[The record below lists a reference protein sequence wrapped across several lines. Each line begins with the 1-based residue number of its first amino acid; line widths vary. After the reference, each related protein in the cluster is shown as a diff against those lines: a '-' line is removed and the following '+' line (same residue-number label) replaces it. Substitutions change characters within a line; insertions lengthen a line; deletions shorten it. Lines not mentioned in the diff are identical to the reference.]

1 MLTEVTE
8 LVGLEV
14 YTDKG
19 YLLGTIE
26 DVSIDIDQ
34 QVTYGLYISKTNP
47 LLVEDGVPVLVPYRW
62 VKSVGD
68 IVIMK
73 KFPSYVSLSTGEK
86 GSSETSEKSQ

>member
-62 VKSVGD
+62 VKAVGD

-86 GSSETSEKSQ
+86 SAGESPEKK

>member
-26 DVSIDIDQ
+26 DISIDVDQ

-62 VKSVGD
+62 VKAVGD

-86 GSSETSEKSQ
+86 GSSEASEKSQ